1 MIEIMSFGASTAQGS
16 KDETGG
22 GFIGRIGKNLE
33 DNNLGKSQNYG
44 IGGETT
50 TDMVT
55 RLPQLATIDP
65 NNIVIITL
73 GINDVSRDPDSAP
86 DKRVPLSQHK
96 NNVDQILTHFN
107 ARCKTIYA
115 SQYPVQ
121 YAQKGLDSKNVTAY
135 VNAGL
140 DLAKKQNVHIV
151 DIFSMIDTNQFNTF
165 IHSDGMHFNDE
176 GHAFIAEQLWQYI
189 TKNQMIAQ
197 S

>member
-1 MIEIMSFGASTAQGS
+1 MIEIFSFGASTAQGS
-16 KDETGG
+16 KDDTGG
-22 GFIGRIGKNLE
+22 GFIARIGNQLQTE
-33 DNNLGKSQNYG
+33 NLGHSQNYG

-50 TDMVT
+50 TDMVV
-55 RLPQLATIDP
+55 RLSNLENITP
-65 NNIVIITL
+65 NNIAIITL

-115 SQYPVQ
+115 SQYPVA
-121 YAQKGLDSKNVTAY
+121 YVQKGLVPDYVQAY

-151 DIFSMIDTNQFNTF
+151 DIFSMINNNLFEVF
-165 IHSDGMHFNDE
+165 IHTDGMHFNSE

-189 TKNQMIAQ
+189 TKNQLI